1 MAVRDVM
8 SLRLSR
14 KRPKEQ
20 LIRVFLAKYSEDEH
34 TEVLKRIL
42 YTVIDKMGSNWD
54 PVEEGFGSLFKT
66 LSSESPKQAPQLY
79 STKPVKPRDISALD
93 DILLS

>member
-8 SLRLSR
+8 ALRLSR

-20 LIRVFLAKYSEDEH
+20 LIRNFLAKYPDDEH

-42 YTVIDKMGSNWD
+42 YTVIDKMGANWD

-66 LSSESPKQAPQLY
+66 ITADTPQQGAVY
-79 STKPVKPRDISALD
+79 TTKPVKPRDISALD
-93 DILLS
+93 DILFS